1 MQVIIIIEK
10 ATSEVVAQVPVSL
23 MGMNYPPSEAEW
35 FAQGWQA
42 AVEDNLVDSN
52 ERAKYRFEIKPHTA

>member
-1 MQVIIIIEK
+1 MQIIYIIEK
-10 ATSEVVAQVPVSL
+10 ATSMVVAEVPVSL

-42 AVEDNLVDSN
+42 AVEDNLVDAN
-52 ERAKYRFEIKPHTA
+52 ARAKYRFEIKPHTA